1 MDMEDIT
8 AVALVDQLENSFGD
22 LETRFHSAYWD
33 AATHATPENEVRSAE
48 LELAL
53 RRAKGDPAAL
63 RRVDAEL
70 AAGGRDR
77 ILKRRL
83 EILRQS
89 LLGNQMDDE
98 LRSEIVTLSSSIT
111 SDFASHRPQL
121 GGTEVSDNDIQEV
134 LERSDDESE
143 RRLAWEA
150 SKEIGAVVAERV
162 RKLAGLRN
170 TAARAAG
177 FSDYYSMSLALQEL
191 PQEGLWARLTLLEE
205 LTREPYIAWKDVLD
219 DDLASRFRATELEP
233 WHYADPFFQ
242 TVPSDAGVSLDRHF
256 AGPQA
261 PHLAKETFGR
271 WGIDLGDVMAHS
283 DLFPRAGKSQHAF
296 CIQMDRKKDV
306 RILAN
311 IVPGQRWVE
320 VMMHESGH
328 AAYDVCVD
336 PSLPYL
342 LRRPAHTF
350 VTEGMAIMSGR
361 LVRDPRWLVDVAAI
375 QPSAIA
381 QVEEDLHRMTSA
393 ASLLFTRWGLVMVN
407 FERALYQDPA
417 ADLDALWWDLVERFQ
432 LVRPPRDRR
441 APDWAAKVHIATA
454 PVYYHNYLLGEMLA
468 TQLRTAIERDL
479 DAHLVGAPTAGRW
492 LEERFFAPGA
502 SLRWDDLV
510 RVATGREL
518 SPEDF
523 AAGLMG

>member
-1 MDMEDIT
+1 MDDIT
-8 AVALVDQLENSFGD
+8 AVAVVEQLANSFGD
-22 LETRFHSAYWD
+22 LEIRFHSAYWD
-33 AATHATPENEVRSAE
+33 AATHAIPENEARSAE
-48 LELAL
+48 RELGL
-53 RRAKGDPAAL
+53 RRAKGDPVAL

-70 AAGGRDR
+70 EAGGGDQN
-77 ILKRRL
+77 LRRQL
-83 EILRQS
+83 EVLRLS

-98 LRSEIVTLSSSIT
+98 VRSEIVRLSSSIA
-111 SDFASHRPQL
+111 SDFASYRPQL
-121 GGTEVSDNDIQEV
+121 DGTEVSNNDIEEV
-134 LERSDDESE
+134 LERSDDATE
-143 RRLAWEA
+143 RRRAWEA

-162 RKLAGLRN
+162 RKLACLRN
-170 TAARAAG
+170 AAARAAG

-191 PQEGLWARLTLLEE
+191 PEEGLWARLNLLEE
-205 LTREPYIAWKDVLD
+205 LTRDPYSAWKDGLD
-219 DDLASRFRATELEP
+219 DGLASRFGATELGP

-242 TVPSDAGVSLDRHF
+242 TVPSGAGVALDRHF
-256 AGPQA
+256 DGLQA
-261 PHLAKETFGR
+261 ARLAKESFGR
-271 WGIDLGDVMAHS
+271 WGIDLKEVMERS
-283 DLFPRAGKSQHAF
+283 DLYPRADKSQHAF

-311 IVPGQRWVE
+311 VVPGQRWVE
-320 VMMHESGH
+320 VMLHESGH
-328 AAYDVCVD
+328 AAYDVCID

-375 QPSAIA
+375 QPGAIA

-393 ASLLFTRWGLVMVN
+393 ASLLFTRWGLVMVH
-407 FERALYQDPA
+407 FERALYRDPA

-432 LVRPPRDRR
+432 LVRRPQDRR

-454 PVYYHNYLLGEMLA
+454 PVYYQNYLLGEMLA

-479 DAHLVGAPTAGRW
+479 DANLVGAPGAGRW

-510 RVATGREL
+510 RAATGREL